1 MSAYISYRLDE
12 VGLNMHYKWVIGS
25 QYQIKGQYEVYSSI
39 EHGNVI
45 EYQMPIIQ
53 VRNQIG

>member
-45 EYQMPIIQ
+45 E
-53 VRNQIG
+53 